1 MRRRREKPRRRCA
14 RLHVRDA
21 KGGRLRASGRSPR
34 EEGIVVRACL
44 TISMVVAHSRT
55 FVLEF

>member
-1 MRRRREKPRRRCA
+1 VA
-14 RLHVRDA
+14 VRQ
-21 KGGRLRASGRSPR
+21 
-34 EEGIVVRACL
+34 IVRACL